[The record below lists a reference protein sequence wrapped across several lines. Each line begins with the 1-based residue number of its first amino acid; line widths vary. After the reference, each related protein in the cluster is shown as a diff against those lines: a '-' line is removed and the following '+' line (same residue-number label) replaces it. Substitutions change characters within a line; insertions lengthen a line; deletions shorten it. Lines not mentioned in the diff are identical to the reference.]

1 MLTFESPQ
9 PPCCSILTQDT
20 YQVLDIYFLHFT
32 TELAQGAFEM
42 VRLYLYYCYIVTL
55 LHQLLWIPNVLPQRC
70 PVPSNSSISEHLRC
84 PLRHQLAWCRAVT
97 GVVAVTDK
105 LRYSYHSPVSDAE
118 NFY

>member
-97 GVVAVTDK
+97 G
-105 LRYSYHSPVSDAE
+105 LLQ
-118 NFY
+118 